1 MRRYG
6 LRVKSKGFF
15 IQIAFLFMLL
25 AAFEPGREMAIAN
38 FFLAIFCL
46 FTVALPFLLITRG
59 DKTEA
64 NRDFIAAT
72 VNPWSQ
78 VVKEAELAQVVLSEI
93 TSSVKMEPNLEIAS
107 EQNVEQSL
115 VSGDVISLE
124 IKGSDELDESITQTL
139 PAEEE
144 LLAA

>member
-1 MRRYG
+1 
-6 LRVKSKGFF
+6 
-15 IQIAFLFMLL
+15 MLL
-25 AAFEPGREMAIAN
+25 AAFEPGREMANAN

-46 FTVALPFLLITRG
+46 FTVALPLLLITRG

-64 NRDFIAAT
+64 NREFIAAT

-107 EQNVEQSL
+107 EQNIGSHPE
-115 VSGDVISLE
+115 SGDVISLE

>member
-1 MRRYG
+1 
-6 LRVKSKGFF
+6 
-15 IQIAFLFMLL
+15 MLL

-107 EQNVEQSL
+107 EHNVDPSL
-115 VSGDVISLE
+115 ESGDVISLE
-124 IKGSDELDESITQTL
+124 IKGSDELDESTNQTL

>member
-1 MRRYG
+1 
-6 LRVKSKGFF
+6 
-15 IQIAFLFMLL
+15 MLL

-59 DKTEA
+59 NKTEA

-107 EQNVEQSL
+107 EQNVEPTLQ
-115 VSGDVISLE
+115 SGDVISLE
-124 IKGSDELDESITQTL
+124 IKGSDELDESTTQTL
-139 PAEEE
+139 PVEEE

>member
-1 MRRYG
+1 
-6 LRVKSKGFF
+6 
-15 IQIAFLFMLL
+15 MLL

-46 FTVALPFLLITRG
+46 FTVALPFLLITRA

-93 TSSVKMEPNLEIAS
+93 TSSVKIEPNLEIAS
-107 EQNVEQSL
+107 EQNVEPNL
-115 VSGDVISLE
+115 ESGDVISLE
-124 IKGSDELDESITQTL
+124 IKGSDELDESTTQTL
-139 PAEEE
+139 PVEEE

>member
-1 MRRYG
+1 
-6 LRVKSKGFF
+6 
-15 IQIAFLFMLL
+15 MLL

-107 EQNVEQSL
+107 EQNVEPNL
-115 VSGDVISLE
+115 ESGDVISLE
-124 IKGSDELDESITQTL
+124 IKGSDELDESTTQTL
-139 PAEEE
+139 PVEEE

>member
-1 MRRYG
+1 
-6 LRVKSKGFF
+6 
-15 IQIAFLFMLL
+15 MLL

-46 FTVALPFLLITRG
+46 FTVSLPFLLITRG

-107 EQNVEQSL
+107 EKNVEPSL
-115 VSGDVISLE
+115 ESGDVISLE
-124 IKGSDELDESITQTL
+124 IKGSDELDKSTSQTL

>member
-1 MRRYG
+1 
-6 LRVKSKGFF
+6 
-15 IQIAFLFMLL
+15 MLL

-59 DKTEA
+59 DKTVE
-64 NRDFIAAT
+64 NRDLIAAT

-78 VVKEAELAQVVLSEI
+78 VVKEAELAQVVLSEV

-107 EQNVEQSL
+107 EQNVEPSPE
-115 VSGDVISLE
+115 SGDVISLE

>member
-1 MRRYG
+1 
-6 LRVKSKGFF
+6 
-15 IQIAFLFMLL
+15 MLL

-59 DKTEA
+59 NKTEA

-107 EQNVEQSL
+107 EQNVAPSL
-115 VSGDVISLE
+115 ESGDVISLE
-124 IKGSDELDESITQTL
+124 IKGSDELDESTTQTL
-139 PAEEE
+139 PVEEE

>member
-1 MRRYG
+1 
-6 LRVKSKGFF
+6 
-15 IQIAFLFMLL
+15 MLL

-72 VNPWSQ
+72 VNPWSR
-78 VVKEAELAQVVLSEI
+78 VAKEAELGQVVLSEI

-107 EQNVEQSL
+107 EQNVEPNL
-115 VSGDVISLE
+115 ESGDVISLE
-124 IKGSDELDESITQTL
+124 ITGSDELDESTTKTL
-139 PAEEE
+139 PVEEE

>member
-1 MRRYG
+1 
-6 LRVKSKGFF
+6 
-15 IQIAFLFMLL
+15 MLL

-64 NRDFIAAT
+64 NREFIAAT

-78 VVKEAELAQVVLSEI
+78 VVKEADLAQVVLSEI
-93 TSSVKMEPNLEIAS
+93 TSSVEMNPNLEIAS
-107 EQNVEQSL
+107 EQNVVPNSE
-115 VSGDVISLE
+115 SGDVISLE
-124 IKGSDELDESITQTL
+124 IKGDDELDESKTQTL
-139 PAEEE
+139 PTEDE

>member
-1 MRRYG
+1 
-6 LRVKSKGFF
+6 
-15 IQIAFLFMLL
+15 MLL

-107 EQNVEQSL
+107 EQNVEPSL
-115 VSGDVISLE
+115 ELGDVISLE
-124 IKGSDELDESITQTL
+124 IKGSNELDESITQTL

>member
-1 MRRYG
+1 
-6 LRVKSKGFF
+6 
-15 IQIAFLFMLL
+15 MLL

-59 DKTEA
+59 NKTEA

-78 VVKEAELAQVVLSEI
+78 VVKEAELAQVVISEV
-93 TSSVKMEPNLEIAS
+93 TSSVKMESNLDLAS
-107 EQNVEQSL
+107 EQNIEPNPE
-115 VSGDVISLE
+115 SGNVISLE
-124 IKGSDELDESITQTL
+124 LKGSDELDESITKIL

>member
-1 MRRYG
+1 
-6 LRVKSKGFF
+6 
-15 IQIAFLFMLL
+15 MLL
-25 AAFEPGREMAIAN
+25 AAFEPGKEMAIAN
-38 FFLAIFCL
+38 FSLAIFCL
-46 FTVALPFLLITRG
+46 FTVALPLILITRG

-64 NRDFIAAT
+64 NRHFLAAT
-72 VNPWSQ
+72 VNPWAQ

-93 TSSVKMEPNLEIAS
+93 TSSVKMEPKLEITS
-107 EQNVEQSL
+107 EQNVEPSL

-124 IKGSDELDESITQTL
+124 IKGSDDLDESITQTL

>member
-1 MRRYG
+1 MIFY
-6 LRVKSKGFF
+6 L
-15 IQIAFLFMLL
+15 IPFLFMLL
-25 AAFEPGREMAIAN
+25 AAFDPGREMAIAN

-59 DKTEA
+59 NKTEA

-107 EQNVEQSL
+107 EQNVEPSL
-115 VSGDVISLE
+115 ESGDVISLE
-124 IKGSDELDESITQTL
+124 IKGSDEMDESTTQTL
-139 PAEEE
+139 PVEEE

>member
-1 MRRYG
+1 
-6 LRVKSKGFF
+6 
-15 IQIAFLFMLL
+15 MLL

-107 EQNVEQSL
+107 EQNVEPSL
-115 VSGDVISLE
+115 ESGDVISLE
-124 IKGSDELDESITQTL
+124 INGSDELDESTTQIL

>member
-1 MRRYG
+1 
-6 LRVKSKGFF
+6 
-15 IQIAFLFMLL
+15 MLL

-59 DKTEA
+59 NKTEA

-93 TSSVKMEPNLEIAS
+93 TSSVRMEPNLELAS
-107 EQNVEQSL
+107 EQNVGPNPE
-115 VSGDVISLE
+115 SGDVVSLE
-124 IKGSDELDESITQTL
+124 IKGSDELDESITLL
-139 PAEEE
+139 PTEDE

>member
-1 MRRYG
+1 
-6 LRVKSKGFF
+6 
-15 IQIAFLFMLL
+15 MLL

-78 VVKEAELAQVVLSEI
+78 VVKEAELAQVVLSEV

-107 EQNVEQSL
+107 EQNVEPNL
-115 VSGDVISLE
+115 ESGDVISLE

>member
-1 MRRYG
+1 
-6 LRVKSKGFF
+6 
-15 IQIAFLFMLL
+15 MLL

-59 DKTEA
+59 DKAEA

-93 TSSVKMEPNLEIAS
+93 TTSVKMDPNLEVSS
-107 EQNVEQSL
+107 EQNVGPNPESEEI
-115 VSGDVISLE
+115 ISLE
-124 IKGSDELDESITQTL
+124 IKGSDELDESITQIL
-139 PAEEE
+139 PTEDE

>member
-1 MRRYG
+1 
-6 LRVKSKGFF
+6 
-15 IQIAFLFMLL
+15 MLL

-38 FFLAIFCL
+38 FSLAIFCL
-46 FTVALPFLLITRG
+46 FTVVLPLLLITRG

-93 TSSVKMEPNLEIAS
+93 PSSVEIKPNLEVVA
-107 EQNVEQSL
+107 EQTVGSDSK
-115 VSGDVISLE
+115 SGEVISIE
-124 IKGSDELDESITQTL
+124 IKRGDELDELSTQLQPTDD
-139 PAEEE
+139 E

>member
-1 MRRYG
+1 
-6 LRVKSKGFF
+6 
-15 IQIAFLFMLL
+15 MLL

-46 FTVALPFLLITRG
+46 FTVALPVLLITRG

-78 VVKEAELAQVVLSEI
+78 VVKEAELAQVVLSEN
-93 TSSVKMEPNLEIAS
+93 TSSVKMEPNLE
-107 EQNVEQSL
+107 V
-115 VSGDVISLE
+115 VSDQTVGPVPESGEAISLE
-124 IKGSDELDESITQTL
+124 IKGSDELDETL
-139 PAEEE
+139 IQLSPTDEE

>member
-1 MRRYG
+1 
-6 LRVKSKGFF
+6 
-15 IQIAFLFMLL
+15 MLL

-59 DKTEA
+59 NKTEA

-93 TSSVKMEPNLEIAS
+93 NSSVKMEPKLEITS
-107 EQNVEQSL
+107 EQNVEPSQE
-115 VSGDVISLE
+115 SGDVISLE
-124 IKGSDELDESITQTL
+124 IKGSDELDESTTQTL

>member
-1 MRRYG
+1 
-6 LRVKSKGFF
+6 
-15 IQIAFLFMLL
+15 MLL

-107 EQNVEQSL
+107 EQNVESSL
-115 VSGDVISLE
+115 ESGDVISLE
-124 IKGSDELDESITQTL
+124 IKRSDELDESITQEL
-139 PAEEE
+139 PAEEV

>member
-1 MRRYG
+1 
-6 LRVKSKGFF
+6 
-15 IQIAFLFMLL
+15 MLL

-78 VVKEAELAQVVLSEI
+78 VVKEVELAQVVLSEI

-107 EQNVEQSL
+107 EQNVEPSL
-115 VSGDVISLE
+115 ESGDVISLDIE
-124 IKGSDELDESITQTL
+124 SSNELDESITQTL

>member
-1 MRRYG
+1 
-6 LRVKSKGFF
+6 
-15 IQIAFLFMLL
+15 MLL

-46 FTVALPFLLITRG
+46 FTFTVPFLLITRG

-107 EQNVEQSL
+107 EQNVEPSL
-115 VSGDVISLE
+115 ESGDVISLE

>member
-1 MRRYG
+1 
-6 LRVKSKGFF
+6 
-15 IQIAFLFMLL
+15 MLL

-107 EQNVEQSL
+107 EQNVEPSL
-115 VSGDVISLE
+115 ESGDVISLE
-124 IKGSDELDESITQTL
+124 IKASDKLDESITQTL

>member
-1 MRRYG
+1 
-6 LRVKSKGFF
+6 
-15 IQIAFLFMLL
+15 MLL

-59 DKTEA
+59 NKTEA

-78 VVKEAELAQVVLSEI
+78 VVKEAELAHVGLSEI

-107 EQNVEQSL
+107 EKNVEPSL
-115 VSGDVISLE
+115 ESGDVISLE
-124 IKGSDELDESITQTL
+124 IKGSDELDESTTQTL
-139 PAEEE
+139 PVEEE

>member
-1 MRRYG
+1 
-6 LRVKSKGFF
+6 
-15 IQIAFLFMLL
+15 MLL

-59 DKTEA
+59 NKTEA

-107 EQNVEQSL
+107 EQNVEPSL
-115 VSGDVISLE
+115 ESGDVISLE

-139 PAEEE
+139 PVEEE